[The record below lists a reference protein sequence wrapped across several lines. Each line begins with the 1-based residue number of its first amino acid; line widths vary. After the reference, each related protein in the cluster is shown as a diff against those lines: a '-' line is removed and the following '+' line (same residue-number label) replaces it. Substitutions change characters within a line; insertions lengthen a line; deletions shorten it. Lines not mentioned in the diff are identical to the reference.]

1 MTRIGVHVAF
11 PRKAPHGSDF
21 YVVRIRGEAFII
33 HCMWRLIVLAQKVFA
48 VIVALRCA
56 HDDMDMVP
64 VMFLEL
70 RKRLA
75 GLVIEFDDEDRLRNP
90 GGSNWE
96 QAGNACAVGS
106 SFS

>member
-1 MTRIGVHVAF
+1 
-11 PRKAPHGSDF
+11 
-21 YVVRIRGEAFII
+21 
-33 HCMWRLIVLAQKVFA
+33 
-48 VIVALRCA
+48 
-56 HDDMDMVP
+56 MDMVP
-64 VMFLEL
+64 VMFFEV

-75 GLVIEFDDEDRLRNP
+75 GSVIEFDDEDRLRNP